1 MNGYSS
7 SGIDS
12 KPPKDLTCEKI
23 SSGTSAK
30 HTIVGK
36 DLPAEQPPQPTS
48 RKKKYHAY
56 VTSSHEDS
64 DNGNSLNQDSALAE
78 ALAATTDVTQNEVER
93 IIDDAIRQMDAKERE
108 SEHQEKPASPGQP
121 PSEDRILE
129 SKLSSKRKR
138 PEPVEPSHET
148 PSDEMNQLTEARTS
162 GDKESTVGKRVIKRP
177 KLVNKISD
185 AYKVSKPQNDRA
197 QVNTKPNSP
206 RRKVF
211 SPAQHFD
218 GTVSS
223 LPSGTA
229 PSEAGLPESASDAE
243 TSPSERRLHKRPSGI
258 STKPRL
264 ASRMRLS
271 RQEPARRG
279 SHMNHQD
286 ISAPTLPPSSDGMV
300 VEKPKA
306 HESLDT
312 VPEESATAAMD
323 MQGPHPEI
331 AQTTGTEDFVRGR
344 GHGEVSQTLE
354 PEPPMG
360 RAVLEPS
367 PTRSNEAATSPR
379 KPRIAVQLWILEARV
394 PRIAWTQWAN
404 ASLNAQTV
412 STIFQAVD
420 QMSQFKH
427 VDTAH
432 VIFQT
437 DEQSWTYTIRKDD
450 ADQFED
456 MKRSI
461 TADIRATTRRNR
473 NNNNDFK
480 IFIEPIGGGNV
491 VANETLEEAED
502 EIIPGLY

>member
-1 MNGYSS
+1 MGGYSS

-12 KPPKDLTCEKI
+12 KPPKDLTSEKI
-23 SSGTSAK
+23 SPGTSAK
-30 HTIVGK
+30 HTMVGK
-36 DLPAEQPPQPTS
+36 DLPAEQPPQTTS

-93 IIDDAIRQMDAKERE
+93 IIDDAIRQMDAKEPE
-108 SEHQEKPASPGQP
+108 SQHQEKPVSPGQP
-121 PSEDRILE
+121 PSEDRM
-129 SKLSSKRKR
+129 SKRKR

-148 PSDEMNQLTEARTS
+148 PSDEKNQSAEARTS
-162 GDKESTVGKRVIKRP
+162 GDKGSTVGERVVKRP
-177 KLVNKISD
+177 KIVNKISD
-185 AYKVSKPQNDRA
+185 AYKISKPQNDRA
-197 QVNTKPNSP
+197 QVNSKPNSP

-218 GTVSS
+218 STVSS
-223 LPSGTA
+223 LASGTA

-243 TSPSERRLHKRPSGI
+243 TSPSERRLHKRRSGI

-271 RQEPARRG
+271 RQESARRG

-323 MQGPHPEI
+323 MQGPHPEV
-331 AQTTGTEDFVRGR
+331 AQMTSTEDFFRGR
-344 GHGEVSQTLE
+344 GHREVSQTLE
-354 PEPPMG
+354 PEPRIG
-360 RAVLEPS
+360 RAVLEHS
-367 PTRSNEAATSPR
+367 PTQSNEAATSPR

-437 DEQSWTYTIRKDD
+437 AEQSWTYTIRKDD
-450 ADQFED
+450 PDQFED

-461 TADIRATTRRNR
+461 TADIIATTRRNR

-480 IFIEPIGGGNV
+480 IFIEPIGGGNI
-491 VANETLEEAED
+491 VADETLEEAED